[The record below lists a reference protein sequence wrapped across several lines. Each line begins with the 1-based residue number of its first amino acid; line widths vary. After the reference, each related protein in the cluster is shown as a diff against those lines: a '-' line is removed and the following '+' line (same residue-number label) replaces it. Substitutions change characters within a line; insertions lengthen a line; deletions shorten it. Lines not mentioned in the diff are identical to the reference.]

1 MITRNTTLNCKGK
14 LLDLSD
20 PLVVG
25 ILNRTPDSFFDGGMY
40 NDINLALEKG
50 IKMVEEGAT
59 ILDIGGMSTRPGS
72 TEISVQEEI
81 DRTSP
86 FIEKLAQA
94 VPDVFISIDTYRSQV
109 VKEAYKAGAHIV
121 NDISA
126 GNLDPE
132 LFNTVSELKMPYIL
146 MHMQN
151 TPVDMQKQ
159 PEYDDVVVEVLDFF
173 SFTIDRL
180 NKMGIYDIIIDPGFG
195 FGKTV
200 EHNYQLLKYLESF
213 KLCGVPIMVGLSRK
227 SLISKVIGSKAKDS
241 LEGTTAANMIAL
253 QNGAN
258 LLRVHDVK
266 AAMDCIKV
274 FQYVQKVF

>member
-14 LLDLSD
+14 ILDLTD
-20 PLVVG
+20 PIVVG
-25 ILNRTPDSFFDGGMY
+25 ILNRTPDSFFDGGLY
-40 NDINLALEKG
+40 KDINLALEKG
-50 IKMVEEGAT
+50 IKMVEEGAI

-72 TEISVQEEI
+72 TEISLQEEI
-81 DRTSP
+81 DRTCP
-86 FIEKLAQA
+86 FIEKLTQA

-109 VKEAYKAGAHIV
+109 VKEAFKAGAHIV

-126 GNLDPE
+126 GRLDHD
-132 LFNTVSELKMPYIL
+132 LLNTVAELKMPYIL

-151 TPVDMQKQ
+151 TPADMQKQ
-159 PEYDDVVVEVLDFF
+159 PEYEDVMVEVLDFF
-173 SFTIDRL
+173 SFTIDKL

-213 KLCGVPIMVGLSRK
+213 KLCGVPIMVGVSRK
-227 SLISKVIGSKAKDS
+227 SLISKVIGSKSIDS

-266 AAMDCIKV
+266 AAMDCIKI
-274 FQYVQKVF
+274 FQYVQKVY